1 MSNFKQNYNLSET
14 QKDDEKKQVNSL
26 IRWWAVC
33 VFISV
38 GIAAYFVAMMEITAI
53 PVPSDIVWW
62 VLSIIAALAAVAQH
76 VIAIVGK
83 IDYRTNRTMN
93 TVFAIDMVM
102 LGITVILLIALALL
116 IKACNEC
123 G

>member
-1 MSNFKQNYNLSET
+1 MSNFKQDYNLSET

-38 GIAAYFVAMMEITAI
+38 GIAGYHVAIMEINAL
-53 PVPSDIVWW
+53 PYPSGIV
-62 VLSIIAALAAVAQH
+62 LCLLGITAALATVAQH
-76 VIAIVGK
+76 IIAIVGK
-83 IDYRTNRTMN
+83 VDYRTNSAMN
-93 TVFAIDMVM
+93 TVFIIDMVL
-102 LGITVILLIALALL
+102 LGITVVMLIALVSL
-116 IKACNEC
+116 IKACNDC

>member
-1 MSNFKQNYNLSET
+1 MSNFKQEYNLSEM
-14 QKDDEKKQVNSL
+14 QNNNENKQVGSF

-33 VFISV
+33 VFVCV
-38 GIAAYFVAMMEITAI
+38 GIVAYYIAMIETMVVPI
-53 PVPSDIVWW
+53 PPDIVLW
-62 VLSIIAALAAVAQH
+62 VMGIIAALAAVAQH

-83 IDYRTNRTMN
+83 INYRKHNAIN

>member
-1 MSNFKQNYNLSET
+1 MSNFKQDYNLSET
-14 QKDDEKKQVNSL
+14 QKDNEKKQVNSL

-38 GIAAYFVAMMEITAI
+38 GIAGYHVAIMEINAL
-53 PVPSDIVWW
+53 PYPSGIVLCLLDIT
-62 VLSIIAALAAVAQH
+62 AALATVTQH
-76 VIAIVGK
+76 IIAIVGK
-83 IDYRTNRTMN
+83 VDYRTNSVMN
-93 TVFAIDMVM
+93 TVFIIDMVL
-102 LGITVILLIALALL
+102 LGITVVLLIALVSL